1 MKDDRR
7 LAGQRILIVE
17 DDYYLAMDSE
27 DWLRRAGAEVLGPVP
42 DERAAIVLL
51 ESGPMDCAVIDI
63 NLGHGPSF
71 EIAARLQE
79 ANIPFLLAT
88 GYDAAAVPREFSD
101 VPRLEK
107 PFREHDLISALERL
121 IS

>member
-1 MKDDRR
+1 MTDDRR
-7 LAGQRILIVE
+7 LAGRSVLIVE

-27 DWLRRAGAEVLGPVP
+27 DWLRRAGAEVVGPVP
-42 DERAAIVLL
+42 DEHAAIALL
-51 ESGPMDCAVIDI
+51 EAGTVDCAVIDI

-71 EIAARLQE
+71 EIAARLQD

-88 GYDAAAVPREFSD
+88 GYDAAAVPRAFSD

-107 PFREHDLISALERL
+107 PFREQDLIGALKRL